1 MAEFFAFAYSGP
13 YHAAIVDTVPVAM
26 RSMAFAFEIFIIHAL
41 GDAVSPFLLG
51 VISDGSSLGSAI
63 VVAMKCGLWFLG
75 GVALGVL
82 GAVAVSKGKL
92 DFKPLATDLL
102 SRGMDVKD
110 ALLSK
115 VEAIKEDVEDL
126 TAEARL
132 AAEKRK
138 TTKDASEA

>member
-1 MAEFFAFAYSGP
+1 MN
-13 YHAAIVDTVPVAM
+13 
-26 RSMAFAFEIFIIHAL
+26 
-41 GDAVSPFLLG
+41 
-51 VISDGSSLGSAI
+51 DGL
-63 VVAMKCGLWFLG
+63 KYGLWFLG
-75 GVALGVL
+75 GVAVGVL

-115 VEAIKEDVEDL
+115 VESIKEDVEDL

-138 TTKDASEA
+138 NAQDSAEA

>member
-1 MAEFFAFAYSGP
+1 MNEN
-13 YHAAIVDTVPVAM
+13 
-26 RSMAFAFEIFIIHAL
+26 
-41 GDAVSPFLLG
+41 
-51 VISDGSSLGSAI
+51 
-63 VVAMKCGLWFLG
+63 MKYGLFFLG
-75 GVALGVL
+75 GLALGAI

-92 DFKPLATDLL
+92 DLKPMAADLL

-138 TTKDASEA
+138 ASGEASEA